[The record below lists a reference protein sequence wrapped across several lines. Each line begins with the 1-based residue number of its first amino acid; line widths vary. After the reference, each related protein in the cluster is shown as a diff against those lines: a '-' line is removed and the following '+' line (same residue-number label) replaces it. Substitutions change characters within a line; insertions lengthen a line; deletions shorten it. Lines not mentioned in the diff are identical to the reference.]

1 MIVLTNKEVVD
12 PEFNEAISYLLRKPL
27 PAVASWTLADLMK
40 HFQEIM
46 DRVFKLRK
54 EIGLRYGGKELPGG
68 GVTFLPENPI
78 PPECKKELEDLDAIE
93 NSIDFT
99 PVKLPE
105 RTPTGVDILY
115 EPVIMA
121 RLTKLLTR

>member
-78 PPECKKELEDLDAIE
+78 PPECKKELDDLDAIE

>member
-1 MIVLTNKEVVD
+1 MIVLTNREVVD

-27 PAVASWTLADLMK
+27 SAVASWTLADLMK
-40 HFQEIM
+40 QLQEIM
-46 DRVFKLRK
+46 DRIFTLRK

-68 GVTFLPENPI
+68 GVTFLPENPL
-78 PPECKKELEDLDAIE
+78 PPDCKKELEDLDAIE
-93 NSIDFT
+93 NSIGFT

-105 RTPTGVDILY
+105 GRPDGSPILY

-121 RLTKLLTR
+121 RLSKLLTR